1 MLRDHLR
8 AHGPLATAHLL
19 TYRALNRLV
28 SYQTFIGMWI
38 SSSSFHGGAVRPGFL
53 FDSRF
58 LTHAEIIDLPSH
70 PELEVTE
77 RFVDRALEKGDAC
90 FGIFD
95 RQRLV
100 SYSWY
105 SRLPTWVSGE
115 LAITFDPDYT
125 DMFKGFT
132 LPAYRGKRLYAAGIY
147 RAALA
152 EASRG
157 SKGLVSL
164 VESANFAAR
173 RSLARMGH
181 KAFGTIRVFRAFG
194 ASRISATESCG
205 RFGVSLT
212 AIQERPTRL
221 LERGE
226 ALPPIQPPQVAPRLT
241 YRSQQK
247 AHTHR

>member
-1 MLRDHLR
+1 MVTAHLR
-8 AHGPLATAHLL
+8 AHGALATANLFC
-19 TYRALNRLV
+19 YRMLDRLV
-28 SYQTFIGMWI
+28 SYQKFIGMWI
-38 SSSSFHGGAVRPGFL
+38 PTSSFHGSAVRPGFL
-53 FDSRF
+53 FDARF

-90 FGIFD
+90 YGIFD
-95 RQRLV
+95 GHRLV

-105 SRLPTWVSGE
+105 SRLPTCVSDE
-115 LAITFDPDYT
+115 LAINFDPDYSY
-125 DMFKGFT
+125 MFKGFT

-173 RSLARMGH
+173 KSLARMGH
-181 KAFGTIRVFRAFG
+181 EPFGTIRVFRALG
-194 ASRISATESCG
+194 TYRISVTPSCK
-205 RFGVSLT
+205 RFGVSVT
-212 AIQERPTRL
+212 TVPVTPTRS
-221 LERGE
+221 LESMD

-241 YRSQQK
+241 YRSQPK